1 MEGVSILNIEQLLQA
16 AEFLE
21 RREREHGYASP
32 YTHEANNNKRKHRVK
47 RLNSNSSRSTHNELE
62 KNRRAHLRTCLE
74 RLKEMV
80 PLDGDMPRHTT
91 LGLLTNAKDFISDLE
106 NKSKKYALHKDQL
119 CREQRFLRRRLEFLQ
134 SRLQHRQRQDS
145 TGSSLASD
153 DSEKDDVDVIG
164 YDSDNRSIESDLNSS
179 DGGLAVGTKEII
191 ITDL

>member
-1 MEGVSILNIEQLLQA
+1 MEAVSFMNIEQLLQA

-32 YTHEANNNKRKHRVK
+32 YSHEASKRKPRVK
-47 RLNSNSSRSTHNELE
+47 RLNSSSRSTHNELE

-80 PLDGDMPRHTT
+80 PLQGDMPRHTT
-91 LGLLTNAKDFISDLE
+91 LGLLTNAKQFITALE
-106 NKSKKYALHKDQL
+106 EKESRYALHKDQL
-119 CREQRFLRRRLEFLQ
+119 CREQRFLRRRLNHLQ
-134 SRLQHRQRQDS
+134 STLHRQRQDS

-164 YDSDNRSIESDLNSS
+164 YNSDSDNRSIGSDVNSS
-179 DGGLAVGTKEII
+179 DGGLAVSTKEIV

>member
-1 MEGVSILNIEQLLQA
+1 MEDVSILNIEQLLQA

-32 YTHEANNNKRKHRVK
+32 YSHEANNKRKHRVK
-47 RLNSNSSRSTHNELE
+47 RLNSNSRSTHNELE

-91 LGLLTNAKDFISDLE
+91 LGLLTNAKDFIVDLE
-106 NKSKKYALHKDQL
+106 EKSEGFTSHKDQL
-119 CREQRFLRRRLEFLQ
+119 CREQRFLRRRLDYLQ
-134 SRLQHRQRQDS
+134 STLHRQRQDS

-164 YDSDNRSIESDLNSS
+164 YDSDNRSIESDMNSS
-179 DGGLAVGTKEII
+179 DGDLAVATKEII